1 MKTIIA
7 GSRDIDDYDAI
18 KTAVVNSGY
27 VITEVVSGKAKG
39 VDKLGEKWATDNNVP
54 VKEFPA
60 YWNTYGKTAGFRRN
74 NEMAKYADALVAVWD
89 GRSKGTRHM
98 IETATRE
105 GLRVYVQ
112 VVGERGK

>member
-7 GSRDIDDYDAI
+7 GSRDIDDYDVI
-18 KTAVVNSGY
+18 KTAVLNSGY
-27 VITEVVSGKAKG
+27 VITEVVSGRAKG
-39 VDKLGEKWATDNNVP
+39 VDKLGERWATDNNIP

-60 YWNTYGKTAGFRRN
+60 HWNTYGKTAGFRRN
-74 NEMAKYADALVAVWD
+74 NEMAKYADALIAVWD

-98 IETATRE
+98 IDTATRE

>member
-1 MKTIIA
+1 
-7 GSRDIDDYDAI
+7 
-18 KTAVVNSGY
+18 
-27 VITEVVSGKAKG
+27 
-39 VDKLGEKWATDNNVP
+39 
-54 VKEFPA
+54 
-60 YWNTYGKTAGFRRN
+60 
-74 NEMAKYADALVAVWD
+74 MAKYADALVAVWD